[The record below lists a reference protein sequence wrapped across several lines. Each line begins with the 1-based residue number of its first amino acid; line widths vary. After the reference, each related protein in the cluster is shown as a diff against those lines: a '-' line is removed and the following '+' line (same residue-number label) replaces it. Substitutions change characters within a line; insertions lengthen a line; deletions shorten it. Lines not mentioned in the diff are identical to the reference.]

1 MKKLKRAACILLAL
15 VMTLSMTVTA
25 FADDDGSTTGS
36 ITITNATMEET
47 YSIYKLF
54 DATIGTADEDGNIPT
69 AYVAT
74 AAQKEAL
81 EEEEDNVFAFTAL
94 SDGTYQVTLKDG
106 VSDEDVV
113 AFINSYFR
121 TLSGGVVVCNFPGAT
136 LIDSKEAE
144 SSTVTFSNLAL
155 GYYYVTSSLGS
166 VASLDTA
173 NPNATIV
180 DKNLS
185 EPDWDNN
192 PEEPVPDDPVKDV
205 LNEEQTRSINKEEV
219 AVDDVL
225 TYSISYTNTSGE
237 VLDEVIVYDQAPDGT
252 VYANYIAI
260 QILDANGNDVT
271 ANLTTAT
278 NDTAEDGIL
287 TWTVENLPDAYTVV
301 ATFQVT
307 VTEDAYTLEN
317 WTIVNEADLKV
328 TLGENEYWLKTNE
341 VENPLDEEGKPVKDV
356 KDGTDGV
363 DVTSGSIDGEKVEIG
378 QTLTYTITYTN
389 TEDAAVDLTIT
400 DAPPAGTT
408 YAGNAGS
415 TLADITTTTVG
426 EDGTI
431 TWVVKGLEVGATVT
445 VYFQVTVNAEALE
458 LVEST
463 IPNSAEYT
471 FDGENTYNTNTVKN
485 PTEDEP
491 EEPEDEDFGKVII
504 EKDGTETKVSTG
516 AFGDT
521 VTFDV
526 SIDAVNL
533 VENEIQD
540 DNLYNDQVAYYY
552 IYDQM
557 DPGFDLN
564 DGSFTLTI
572 NGRTI
577 DVTCDKTLDN
587 GVKYYT
593 IDDGTGE
600 SYLFTYVNETTGGYT
615 IIEAKIAW
623 ADPATGNGLY
633 PDCEVHLTYTATI
646 NEDAVIAG
654 DGNLN
659 RAIYDYSVVGD
670 NDPEDPPYEP
680 DPEKPTYPDGSDL
693 NHDVS
698 EITTV
703 TYTYALGVYKTS
715 EETGEALEGAE
726 FTLVD
731 AGENAIYA
739 VPVTDDNGAVLYYNY
754 TSDSDA
760 EGATSTFTSNAS
772 GQILIKGVDIGTY
785 TLTEVKAPD
794 GYVLLTDPVTLEAQ
808 MDSSSE
814 TYNKKTLTTTRYFA
828 AITAE
833 EFDEY
838 EGSVYTKGEDGTF
851 TEMEKPGTYSE
862 DETLYK
868 LVRTESESE
877 ESENVVVTEFE
888 VAVASILVI
897 NAAGSTLPSTG
908 GMGTTLFYLVGGI
921 LVLGAAVLL
930 ITRRRMSRN

>member
-1 MKKLKRAACILLAL
+1 MTKLKKLGSFLLAL
-15 VMTLSMTVTA
+15 IFAFSMTCTA
-25 FADDDGSTTGS
+25 FAAETGT
-36 ITITNATMEET
+36 ITITNATKEET
-47 YSIYKLF
+47 YQVYKLF
-54 DATIGTADEDGNIPT
+54 DATYSTYEADGNTVTQT

-74 AAQKEAL
+74 AAQQAAL
-81 EEEEDNVFAFTAL
+81 EAEDDNVFTFTAL
-94 SDGTYQVTLKDG
+94 SDGSYQVTLKDG
-106 VSDEDVV
+106 VSDEDVI

-121 TLSGGVVVCNFPGAT
+121 TLSGGVVVCSFPGAT
-136 LIDSKEAE
+136 LAASQTAT
-144 SSTVTFSNLAL
+144 SSTVTFSTLAL

-166 VASLDTA
+166 VASLDTT

-192 PEEPVPDDPVKDV
+192 PEYPVPDDPVKDV

-219 AVDDVL
+219 AVDDLL

-237 VLDEVIVYDQAPDGT
+237 TLDEVIVYDQAPDGT

-260 QILDANGNDVT
+260 QILDADGNDVT
-271 ANLTTAT
+271 ATLTTAT
-278 NDTAEDGIL
+278 DDTAADGIL
-287 TWTVENLPDAYTVV
+287 TWTVKDLPDAYTVV

-307 VTEDAYTLEN
+307 VTEDAYTLED

-356 KDGTDGV
+356 KDGTNGV

-400 DAPPAGTT
+400 DASPAGTT
-408 YAGNAGS
+408 YVAESAGS
-415 TLADITTTTVG
+415 TLADITTIIVG
-426 EDGTI
+426 EDEI
-431 TWVVKGLEVGATVT
+431 KWVIEGLEVGATVT
-445 VYFQVTVNAEALE
+445 VYFQVTVTQEALE

-471 FDGENTYNTNTVKN
+471 FDGKNTYQTNTVKN

-504 EKDGTETKVSTG
+504 ETDGTETKVSTG

-572 NGRTI
+572 NNNT
-577 DVTCDKTLDN
+577 KTVKYDETLSQQY

-600 SYLFTYVNETTGGYT
+600 SFLFTSVDSKGYT

-623 ADPATGNGLY
+623 ADPDTGNGLY

-646 NEDAVIAG
+646 NEDAVIAST
-654 DGNLN
+654 GNLN

-670 NDPEDPPYEP
+670 NDPQDPPYEP
-680 DPEKPTYPDGSDL
+680 DPENPTYPDGSDL
-693 NHDVS
+693 NHDVN

-703 TYTYALGVYKTS
+703 TYTYALGIYKVS
-715 EETGEALEGAE
+715 EETGDPLSGAV
-726 FTLVD
+726 FSFKNSSGNT
-731 AGENAIYA
+731 IYA
-739 VPVTDDNGAVLYYNY
+739 VPTDVDGVYNY
-754 TSDSDA
+754 TSDSKASDA
-760 EGATSTFTSNAS
+760 TDEFTSNS
-772 GQILIKGVDIGTY
+772 DGQIVIKGVDVGTY
-785 TLTEVKAPD
+785 TLTEVKAPS
-794 GYVLLTDPVTLEAQ
+794 GYTLLTDSVSLTAQ
-808 MDSSSE
+808 MDTSSK
-814 TYNKKTLTTTRYFA
+814 TYNTTTITTTRYFA
-828 AITAE
+828 SITAD
-833 EFDEY
+833 EFAEY
-838 EGSVYTKGEDGTF
+838 TGTVYTKGEDGVFVET
-851 TEMEKPGTYSE
+851 EKPEGYTEGLYQLVSSE
-862 DETLYK
+862 TDA
-868 LVRTESESE
+868 E
-877 ESENVVVTEFE
+877 ESGETVVTTFE
-888 VAVASILVI
+888 VAVASVTVE
-897 NAAGSTLPSTG
+897 NKAGSSLPSTG
-908 GMGTTLFYLVGGI
+908 GMGTTLFYVIGG
-921 LVLGAAVLL
+921 VLAAGAVVLL
-930 ITRRRMSRN
+930 ITKKRMAD